1 MMLSPILYWLL
12 EVLMMSL
19 MLGRQS
25 VKVLCSILLPSCSH
39 APTEMYQPDKNKEPH
54 MTLEELEGEYRPSQS
69 ATSSTFRSKL
79 RYGVLVSVS
88 LIALI
93 IMLTYLVRSYW
104 NEDQDLLE
112 SVTDMVATSTS
123 ALSTTPPL
131 TSTSSHLVDPS
142 FPPIESGN
150 RQDDQGKSTQK
161 KTVTAKK
168 TQLSDA
174 EKAAAA
180 EVKHLLAIT
189 APTSLP
195 LPELEGSDD
204 LFRKQWAR
212 LWSGTDV
219 AHGTKTEQLVRKATV
234 LLDNFAQGKIV
245 RNSLSTL
252 SLKSPFVVDLVQPET
267 NEQDSVD
274 VFQLN
279 PKSYQRYSPIVT
291 AITAVETHQIIRFYR
306 QFRPL
311 LQQAY
316 KELGYPAGGI
326 DDVVL
331 TTLQKI
337 QTAPIVEG
345 EIRLIQPKVM
355 YEFQNQNLEQRSA
368 LDKQLIRM
376 GPANTR
382 LLQQKARE
390 LELVLSQV
398 LK

>member
-69 ATSSTFRSKL
+69 ATSSSFGSKL

-112 SVTDMVATSTS
+112 SVTEMVATSTS
-123 ALSTTPPL
+123 ALSTAPPL

-161 KTVTAKK
+161 KTVTDKQ
-168 TQLSDA
+168 TQLSYV
-174 EKAAAA
+174 EKAA
-180 EVKHLLAIT
+180 EVKRLLAIT

-219 AHGTKTEQLVRKATV
+219 ANGTKTEQLVRKATV

-252 SLKSPFVVDLVQPET
+252 TLKSPFVVDLVQPET

>member
-1 MMLSPILYWLL
+1 
-12 EVLMMSL
+12 
-19 MLGRQS
+19 
-25 VKVLCSILLPSCSH
+25 
-39 APTEMYQPDKNKEPH
+39 

-112 SVTDMVATSTS
+112 SVTEMVATSTS
-123 ALSTTPPL
+123 ALSTAPPL
-131 TSTSSHLVDPS
+131 TSTQSHLVDPS

-161 KTVTAKK
+161 KTVTDKQA
-168 TQLSDA
+168 QLSVV

-180 EVKHLLAIT
+180 EVKRLLAIT